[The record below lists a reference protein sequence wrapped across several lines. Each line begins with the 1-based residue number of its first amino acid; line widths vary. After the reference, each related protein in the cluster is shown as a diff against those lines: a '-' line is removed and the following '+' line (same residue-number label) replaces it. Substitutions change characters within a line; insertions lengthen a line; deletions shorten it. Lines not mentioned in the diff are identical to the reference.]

1 MAKKKNAKKGDDAH
15 KKSWRERYASMAE
28 IEQFLSDHMFLRRNL
43 VKGCVECRVPSDY
56 GQEGTG
62 WERLSDYRVNSLWR
76 KYKHDKDVLTH
87 DLRQVMESDFV
98 PDFHPMRYYL
108 DHLPPWDGL
117 NHILVLSTTVSVRG
131 GAEEQMR
138 FYEYL
143 RKWLVGMVA
152 AWVEPEVVNHQRLV
166 LIGPQGAYK
175 TTWFSYL
182 LPPELRE
189 YFRIKTNASRLT
201 KDDLLTL
208 TQYALVCYEELD
220 TMTPRDLNE
229 LKSAVTMPSVDER
242 RPYGHYAEH
251 YEHIASF
258 CGTGNNVQFLSDPT
272 GNRRWL
278 PFQVECIDSPRDH
291 PIDYDGVY
299 AEAYALY
306 RQGFQYW
313 FSISEMKQQA
323 EHNRQFEVPDLLAEL
338 VCRHFR
344 RPEGD
349 VQGQF
354 LTAAEIFQ
362 MLNANP
368 MMRLNPNQMGRV
380 MTQLGFERTRYKGLR
395 GYRVIVKNGDEIRAE
410 KSLMAY
416 DAEPDPS

>member
-1 MAKKKNAKKGDDAH
+1 MAKKNSKKGDDAH

-76 KYKHDKDVLTH
+76 RYKHDKDVQTH

-98 PDFHPMRYYL
+98 PDYHPMRYYL

-152 AWVEPEVVNHQRLV
+152 AWVEPEVVNHQILV

-175 TTWFSYL
+175 TTWFCYL

-189 YFRIKTNASRLT
+189 YFRIKT
-201 KDDLLTL
+201 
-208 TQYALVCYEELD
+208 YA
-220 TMTPRDLNE
+220 
-229 LKSAVTMPSVDER
+229 
-242 RPYGHYAEH
+242 
-251 YEHIASF
+251 
-258 CGTGNNVQFLSDPT
+258 
-272 GNRRWL
+272 
-278 PFQVECIDSPRDH
+278 
-291 PIDYDGVY
+291 
-299 AEAYALY
+299 
-306 RQGFQYW
+306 
-313 FSISEMKQQA
+313 ISQ
-323 EHNRQFEVPDLLAEL
+323 
-338 VCRHFR
+338 
-344 RPEGD
+344 
-349 VQGQF
+349 
-354 LTAAEIFQ
+354 
-362 MLNANP
+362 
-368 MMRLNPNQMGRV
+368 
-380 MTQLGFERTRYKGLR
+380 
-395 GYRVIVKNGDEIRAE
+395 
-410 KSLMAY
+410 
-416 DAEPDPS
+416 AEPDPEP